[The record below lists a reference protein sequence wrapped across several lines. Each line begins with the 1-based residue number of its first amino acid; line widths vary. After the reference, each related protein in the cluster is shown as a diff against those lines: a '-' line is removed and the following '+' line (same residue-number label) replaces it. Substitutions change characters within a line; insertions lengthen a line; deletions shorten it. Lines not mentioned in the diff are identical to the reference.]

1 VPGKRVAHGERQNAI
16 HLIDDTRAGHARDV
30 HVSAMF
36 DLTGRVAVVTGGAQ
50 GMGRAMATALA
61 EAGATLVLLD
71 RNADGIAATAESFR
85 AMGRVA
91 LPIAGD
97 VTDTGHLDTVFA
109 TIDREF
115 GRVDF
120 LGNVAGEAKAG
131 DAESMALADIRTT
144 FHNLVISRY
153 YTCQLAGRRMLAQ
166 GRGSIVSIGS
176 ISGVSSL
183 GRAQS
188 VYGMAMAA
196 VIQMT
201 RELSTEWAGRGVRVN
216 CVLPA
221 QVLGA
226 PGERGNGLGPRMEAD
241 PWLRETF
248 LRGIP
253 AGRFG
258 QPDDIKGLSLLLAS
272 DAASWITGAIIPMD
286 GGNTAMNAGGGL
298 LAPIMERYGTRAER
312 TIL

>member
-1 VPGKRVAHGERQNAI
+1 MPN
-16 HLIDDTRAGHARDV
+16 L
-30 HVSAMF
+30 F
-36 DLTGRVAVVTGGAQ
+36 DLTGRTAIVTGSAR
-50 GMGRAMATALA
+50 GMGRAMAIALA
-61 EAGATLVLLD
+61 EAGADLVLLD
-71 RNADGIAATAESFR
+71 RDAAGIEATAETIRGF
-85 AMGRVA
+85 GREA

-97 VTDTGHLDTVFA
+97 VTDIEHLDRVFA
-109 TIDREF
+109 TVDHVR
-115 GRVDF
+115 GRVDI
-120 LGNVAGEAKAG
+120 LGNVAGEAKMGA
-131 DAESMALADIRTT
+131 AEEMTLPDIRST

-153 YTCQLAGRRMLAQ
+153 YTCQLAGRRMLAR
-166 GRGSIVSIGS
+166 GKGSIISIGS

-216 CVLPA
+216 CILPA
-221 QVLGA
+221 QVLGD
-226 PGERGNGLGPRMEAD
+226 NGLGPRMEAD

-258 QPDDIKGLSLLLAS
+258 QAEDIKGLAVLLAS
-272 DAASWITGAIIPMD
+272 DAADWITGAAVPMD
-286 GGNTAMNAGGGL
+286 GGNLAMNGGGGL
-298 LAPIMERYGTRAER
+298 LRTIMERHGVGDHPGITPLQSLE
-312 TIL
+312 

>member
-1 VPGKRVAHGERQNAI
+1 MAN
-16 HLIDDTRAGHARDV
+16 L
-30 HVSAMF
+30 F
-36 DLTGRVAVVTGGAQ
+36 DLTGRTAVVTGSAQ
-50 GMGRAMATALA
+50 GMGRAMAIALA
-61 EAGATLVLLD
+61 EAGADLVLLA
-71 RNADGIAATAESFR
+71 RNEPGIEATAHNIR
-85 AMGRVA
+85 QLGRKA

-97 VTDTGHLDTVFA
+97 VTGTDHIDRVFA
-109 TIDREF
+109 TVDREF
-115 GRVDF
+115 GRVDI

-131 DAESMALADIRTT
+131 AAEEITLPDMRAT

-153 YTCQLAGRRMLAQ
+153 YTCQLAGRRMLLQ
-166 GRGSIVSIGS
+166 GKGSIMSIGS
-176 ISGVSSL
+176 IAGISSL

-216 CVLPA
+216 CILPA

-226 PGERGNGLGPRMEAD
+226 NGLGPRMEAD
-241 PWLRETF
+241 PWLRDTF

-258 QPDDIKGLSLLLAS
+258 HPDDIKGLSVLLAS
-272 DAASWITGAIIPMD
+272 DAADWITGAIIPMD
-286 GGNTAMNAGGGL
+286 GGNLAMNGGGGL
-298 LAPIMERYGTRAER
+298 LGPTMEKHGLKR
-312 TIL
+312 

>member
-1 VPGKRVAHGERQNAI
+1 MTD
-16 HLIDDTRAGHARDV
+16 L
-30 HVSAMF
+30 F
-36 DLTGRVAVVTGGAQ
+36 DLSGRVAVITGSAQ
-50 GMGRAMATALA
+50 GMGRAMAIALA
-61 EAGATLVLLD
+61 EAGADLVLLD
-71 RNADGIAATAESFR
+71 RNAPGIEATAHIIHQL
-85 AMGRVA
+85 GRKA
-91 LPIAGD
+91 LPLPGD
-97 VTDTGHLDTVFA
+97 VTDTTHLDSVFA

-115 GRVDF
+115 GHTDI
-120 LGNVAGEAKAG
+120 LGNVAGEAKPG
-131 DAESMALADIRTT
+131 PAELMALADIQAN

-166 GRGSIVSIGS
+166 GRGSIMSIGS

-183 GRAQS
+183 GREQS

-196 VIQMT
+196 VIHMT
-201 RELSTEWAGRGVRVN
+201 RELSTEWAPRGVRVN
-216 CVLPA
+216 CILPA

-226 PGERGNGLGPRMEAD
+226 NGLGPRMDAD

-248 LRGIP
+248 LHGIP

-258 QPDDIKGLSLLLAS
+258 QPDDIKGLAVLLAS

-298 LAPIMERYGTRAER
+298 LAPLMQKYGAHT
-312 TIL
+312 

>member
-1 VPGKRVAHGERQNAI
+1 MTD
-16 HLIDDTRAGHARDV
+16 L
-30 HVSAMF
+30 F
-36 DLTGRVAVVTGGAQ
+36 DLTNRTAVVTGAAQ
-50 GMGRAMATALA
+50 GMGRAMALALA
-61 EAGATLVLLD
+61 EAGADLVLLD
-71 RNADGIAATAESFR
+71 RNEAGLAATAQTIR
-85 AMGRVA
+85 ALGRRA

-97 VTDTGHLDTVFA
+97 VTDTDHLDGVFA
-109 TIDREF
+109 AVDREF
-115 GRVDF
+115 GRVDI
-120 LGNVAGEAKAG
+120 LGNVAGEARTGA
-131 DAESMALADIRTT
+131 AEDMTLSDIRAT

-166 GRGSIVSIGS
+166 GRGSIISIGS
-176 ISGVSSL
+176 IAGVASL

-216 CVLPA
+216 CILPA

-226 PGERGNGLGPRMEAD
+226 NGLGPRMAAD
-241 PWLRETF
+241 PWLRDTF

-258 QPDDIKGLSLLLAS
+258 EADDIRGLSVFLAS
-272 DAASWITGAIIPMD
+272 DAAGWITGAAIPMD
-286 GGNTAMNAGGGL
+286 GGNLAMNAGGGL
-298 LAPIMERYGTRAER
+298 LAPIMERHGAKR
-312 TIL
+312 

>member
-1 VPGKRVAHGERQNAI
+1 MPN
-16 HLIDDTRAGHARDV
+16 L
-30 HVSAMF
+30 F
-36 DLTGRVAVVTGGAQ
+36 DLTDRIAIVTGSAQ
-50 GMGRAMATALA
+50 GMGRAMALAFA
-61 EAGATLVLLD
+61 EAGADLVLLD
-71 RNADGIAATAESFR
+71 RNAEGIAATTHSISQL
-85 AMGRVA
+85 GRKA

-97 VTDTGHLDTVFA
+97 VTDTDHIDQVFA
-109 TIDREF
+109 TVDRAF
-115 GRVDF
+115 GRVDI
-120 LGNVAGEAKAG
+120 LGNVAGEAKTGA
-131 DAESMALADIRTT
+131 AEDMALTDIRAT

-166 GRGSIVSIGS
+166 GKGSIMSIGS
-176 ISGVSSL
+176 IAGVSSL

-216 CVLPA
+216 CILPA

-226 PGERGNGLGPRMEAD
+226 NGLGPRMEAD
-241 PWLRETF
+241 PWLRDTF

-258 QPDDIKGLSLLLAS
+258 APEDIKGLALLLAS
-272 DAASWITGAIIPMD
+272 DAADWITGAAIPMD
-286 GGNTAMNAGGGL
+286 GGNLAMNAEGGL
-298 LAPIMERYGTRAER
+298 LAPIMERHAAKR
-312 TIL
+312 

>member
-1 VPGKRVAHGERQNAI
+1 MTN
-16 HLIDDTRAGHARDV
+16 L
-30 HVSAMF
+30 F

-50 GMGRAMATALA
+50 GMGRAMALALA
-61 EAGATLVLLD
+61 EAGADLVLLD
-71 RNADGIAATAESFR
+71 RNAAGIEATAETIR
-85 AMGRVA
+85 QLGRVA
-91 LPIAGD
+91 LPVAGD
-97 VTDTGHLDTVFA
+97 VTDTGHMDQVFA

-115 GRVDF
+115 GRVDI
-120 LGNVAGEAKAG
+120 LGNVAGEAKTG
-131 DAESMALADIRTT
+131 LAEEMSLSDIRVS
-144 FHNLVISRY
+144 FQNLVISRDH
-153 YTCQLAGRRMLAQ
+153 TCQLAGRRMLSR
-166 GRGSIVSIGS
+166 GKGSIISIGS

-201 RELSTEWAGRGVRVN
+201 RELSTEWAPRGVRVN
-216 CVLPA
+216 CILPA

-226 PGERGNGLGPRMEAD
+226 NGLGPRMEAD

-258 QPDDIKGLSLLLAS
+258 QPDDIKGLSVLLAS
-272 DAASWITGAIIPMD
+272 DAAGWITGAIIPMD
-286 GGNTAMNAGGGL
+286 GGNLAMNAGGGL
-298 LAPIMERYGTRAER
+298 LAPIMERHGVRR
-312 TIL
+312 

>member
-1 VPGKRVAHGERQNAI
+1 
-16 HLIDDTRAGHARDV
+16 
-30 HVSAMF
+30 
-36 DLTGRVAVVTGGAQ
+36 
-50 GMGRAMATALA
+50 MGRAMALALA
-61 EAGATLVLLD
+61 EAGADLVLLD
-71 RNADGIAATAESFR
+71 RNAAGIEATAAAIR
-85 AMGRVA
+85 QLGRKA

-97 VTDTGHLDTVFA
+97 VTDTDHIDRVFA
-109 TIDREF
+109 TVDREF
-115 GRVDF
+115 GRIDI
-120 LGNVAGEAKAG
+120 LGNVAGEAGRGGRGHGAG
-131 DAESMALADIRTT
+131 GYPTT

-166 GRGSIVSIGS
+166 GKGSIISIGS
-176 ISGVSSL
+176 IAGVSSL

-216 CVLPA
+216 CILPA

-226 PGERGNGLGPRMEAD
+226 NGLGPRMAAD
-241 PWLRETF
+241 PWLRDTF

-258 QPDDIKGLSLLLAS
+258 QADDIKGLAVLLAS
-272 DAASWITGAIIPMD
+272 DAAEWITGAAIPMD
-286 GGNTAMNAGGGL
+286 GGNLAMNAGGGL
-298 LAPIMERYGTRAER
+298 LAPIMERQG
-312 TIL
+312 

>member
-1 VPGKRVAHGERQNAI
+1 MTN
-16 HLIDDTRAGHARDV
+16 L
-30 HVSAMF
+30 F
-36 DLTGRVAVVTGGAQ
+36 DLSGRIAVVTGSAQ
-50 GMGRAMATALA
+50 GMGRAMATAFA
-61 EAGATLVLLD
+61 EAGADLVLLD
-71 RNADGIAATAESFR
+71 RNKAGVEATADAISQL
-85 AMGRVA
+85 GRKA

-97 VTDTGHLDTVFA
+97 VTDIEHIDRVFA
-109 TIDREF
+109 TVDAEF
-115 GRVDF
+115 GRVDI

-131 DAESMALADIRTT
+131 PAEAMALADIRAT

-166 GRGSIVSIGS
+166 GRGSIMSIGS
-176 ISGVSSL
+176 IAGVTSL

-216 CVLPA
+216 CIVPA

-226 PGERGNGLGPRMEAD
+226 NGLGPRMEAD
-241 PWLRETF
+241 PWLRDTF

-258 QPDDIKGLSLLLAS
+258 EADDIKGLAIWLAS
-272 DAASWITGAIIPMD
+272 DSAGWITGAIIPMD
-286 GGNTAMNAGGGL
+286 GGNLAMNAGGGL
-298 LAPIMERYGTRAER
+298 LAPIIERH
-312 TIL
+312 LSKL

>member
-1 VPGKRVAHGERQNAI
+1 MLNP
-16 HLIDDTRAGHARDV
+16 L
-30 HVSAMF
+30 
-36 DLTGRVAVVTGGAQ
+36 DLTGRVAVVTGSAQ

-61 EAGATLVLLD
+61 EAGADLVLLD
-71 RNADGIAATAESFR
+71 RNAAGIEATAH
-85 AMGRVA
+85 ALTQIGRRA

-97 VTDTGHLDTVFA
+97 VTDTDHIEQVFA
-109 TIDREF
+109 TVDQAF
-115 GRVDF
+115 GRVDI
-120 LGNVAGEAKAG
+120 LGNVAGEATAG
-131 DAESMALADIRTT
+131 AAEDMALADIRSA

-153 YTCQLAGRRMLAQ
+153 YTCQAAGRRMLAC
-166 GRGSIVSIGS
+166 GKGSILSIGS
-176 ISGVSSL
+176 IAGVTSL

-216 CVLPA
+216 CILPA

-226 PGERGNGLGPRMEAD
+226 NGLGPRMEAD

-258 QPDDIKGLSLLLAS
+258 QPDDIKGLSVLLAS
-272 DAASWITGAIIPMD
+272 DAAEWITGAIIPMD
-286 GGNTAMNAGGGL
+286 GGNLAMNAGGGL
-298 LAPIMERYGTRAER
+298 LAPIMERHGVKR
-312 TIL
+312 

>member
-1 VPGKRVAHGERQNAI
+1 MDTMT
-16 HLIDDTRAGHARDV
+16 HL
-30 HVSAMF
+30 F
-36 DLTGRVAVVTGGAQ
+36 DLTGRTAVVTGSAQ
-50 GMGRAMATALA
+50 GMGRAMALALA
-61 EAGATLVLLD
+61 EAGADLVLLD
-71 RNADGIAATAESFR
+71 RNAAGIEATAHTVREL
-85 AMGRVA
+85 GRRV

-97 VTDTGHLDTVFA
+97 VTDTDHIDAVFA
-109 TIDREF
+109 TVDREF
-115 GRVDF
+115 GRVDI
-120 LGNVAGEAKAG
+120 LGNVAGKAKAG
-131 DAESMALADIRTT
+131 AAEDMTLADVRTT

-166 GRGSIVSIGS
+166 GKGSIISIGS
-176 ISGVSSL
+176 IAGVSSL

-196 VIQMT
+196 VIHMT

-226 PGERGNGLGPRMEAD
+226 NGLGPRMEAD
-241 PWLRETF
+241 PWLRDTF

-258 QPDDIKGLSLLLAS
+258 QADDIKGVAVLLAS
-272 DAASWITGAIIPMD
+272 DAADWITGAAIPMD
-286 GGNTAMNAGGGL
+286 GGNLAMNGGGGL
-298 LAPIMERYGTRAER
+298 LAPIMERHGAARR
-312 TIL
+312 QG